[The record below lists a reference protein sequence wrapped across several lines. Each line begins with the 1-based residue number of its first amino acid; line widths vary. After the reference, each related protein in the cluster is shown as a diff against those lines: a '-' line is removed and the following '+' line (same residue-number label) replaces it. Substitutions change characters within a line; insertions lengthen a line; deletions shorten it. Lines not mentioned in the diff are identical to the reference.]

1 MRTFEYR
8 MRPNKKQERALM
20 DTLMA
25 SRKMYNACLEEL
37 ITHYQETGTY
47 LHLYEQDKRHG
58 KAAHPDLPAVVVD
71 TTLKRLHRSFTNFFA
86 GRKDGRKV
94 GFPRFKSANAWNTIQ
109 LRDATHCL
117 DNGRFKAPKQMGG
130 RIRVIVHRPLEGT
143 FKFARIV
150 LHPSGWYVQCVC
162 ETEPHPLPTKNNAVG
177 LDMGIRYLIAD
188 SNGDIM
194 ENPRHAKKSAKKL
207 ARAQRRLA
215 KCKKG
220 SHRRNK
226 ARKLVARIHE
236 RIANQR
242 KESLHKASRR
252 YVDGY
257 QTLVIENLKPANM
270 VRNHCLAFAISDA
283 SWGMFRQFLESK
295 AASAGRQVIAV
306 PPHYTSQK
314 CSQCKKIVYKSLS
327 VRTHVCPHCG
337 YIADRD
343 ENAAHNILR
352 AGLLVQA
359 RTGPSSRERE
369 GPARAGESP
378 LPLKREA
385 PGLVAQG
392 ECHI

>member
-1 MRTFEYR
+1 
-8 MRPNKKQERALM
+8 M
-20 DTLMA
+20 DTLIA
-25 SRKMYNACLEEL
+25 SRTMYNACLEEL

-58 KAAHPDLPAVVVD
+58 KEAHPDLSAVVVD

-86 GRKDGRKV
+86 GRREGRKV

-109 LRDATHCL
+109 LRDAAHCL

-143 FKFARIV
+143 FKFARLV
-150 LHPSGWYVQCVC
+150 LRPSGWHVQCVC
-162 ETEPHPLPTKNNAVG
+162 ETQPHPLPPMNNAVG

-188 SNGDIM
+188 SNGEIV

-207 ARAQRRLA
+207 A

-220 SHRRNK
+220 SHRRRSAK
-226 ARKLVARIHE
+226 KLVARIHE

-242 KESLHKASRR
+242 KDSLHKASHT
-252 YVDGY
+252 YVKAY
-257 QTLVIENLKPANM
+257 QTIVIENLKPANM

-283 SWGMFRQFLESK
+283 SWGMFRHFLESK
-295 AASAGRQVIAV
+295 AESAGRQVIAV
-306 PPHYTSQK
+306 APHYTSQK
-314 CSQCKKIVYKSLS
+314 CSQCKEVVYKSLS

-352 AGLLVQA
+352 AGMLVQA

-369 GPARAGESP
+369 GPEPSGESP
-378 LPLKREA
+378 LRVSDIL
-385 PGLVAQG
+385 
-392 ECHI
+392 